1 MRFRNHAGFLAFVLF
16 LACGCDFSG
25 APAVPTSTE
34 EAEVK
39 GTVRVRGK
47 RVNNGTI
54 VFHTANI
61 KRATKDV
68 LAKINQD
75 GTFTAKTVVGPCTV
89 LVDCK
94 ELGSKNNLELQEAAE
109 QAVTIGPGSN
119 ELNIKIPPK

>member
-1 MRFRNHAGFLAFVLF
+1 MRFRNHAGCVAFVLF

-25 APAVPTSTE
+25 APAVPTSLE

-47 RVNNGTI
+47 LVNNGTI

-68 LAKINQD
+68 LAKIHTD
-75 GTFTAKTVVGPCTV
+75 GTFTARTVVGACTI

-94 ELGSKNNLELQEAAE
+94 ELGSKQNLQLQEAAE
-109 QAVTIGPGSN
+109 QAVTIAPGTN
-119 ELNIKIPPK
+119 ELTIKIPPQ